1 MPSSDEL
8 NAAVGAGVIGRAE
21 ADRLA
26 AFLAEY
32 QKTAVSPM
40 DGEAE
45 DSESI
50 RFVRGFHDVFLTI
63 GVTLLLVGVGYT
75 SELVGDLPWPFA
87 IAIASWALA
96 EYFTRIKKLTLPS
109 IALSI
114 AFGIGGGYALLVFS
128 PLLLPAG
135 PDSNL
140 VVGTPRDVLPAM
152 AANMLP
158 AASILLAS
166 ALFYLR
172 FRLPFTL
179 AQMVVAAATAVALFL
194 KDHSALNQPVFL
206 AMGALTFAL
215 ALYFDFK
222 DPERR
227 TIAADNAFWLHLT
240 AAPLIVHTS
249 IGYIWTSEIS
259 ALTLSSALVTIGL
272 IVSLAIVA
280 LLIDRRAIL
289 VAGLFYFG
297 AALFII
303 IRNTAIEEGTVFALT
318 ILLLGGALVLL
329 GVGWRSL
336 RAAIINNLLPPDL
349 ARRLPT
355 LRTS

>member
-1 MPSSDEL
+1 MPTSDEL
-8 NAAVGAGVIGRAE
+8 TAAVGAGVIGRVE

-32 QKTAVSPM
+32 RKTAGGALPTA
-40 DGEAE
+40 DDEDAEA
-45 DSESI
+45 I
-50 RFVRGFHDVFLTI
+50 RFVRGFHDIFLTI
-63 GVTLLLVGVGYT
+63 GVTLLLVGIGYT
-75 SELVGDLPWPFA
+75 SELIGLFWPFA
-87 IAIASWALA
+87 IAIAAWALA
-96 EYFTRIKKLTLPS
+96 EYFTRLKRLTLPS

-114 AFGIGGGYALLVFS
+114 AFGIGGGYALL
-128 PLLLPAG
+128 LLSSLVLPVQ

-140 VVGTPRDVLPAM
+140 VVGTPRGLV
-152 AANMLP
+152 ANALP
-158 AASILLAS
+158 AAGILLAS

-179 AQMVVAAATAVALFL
+179 AQMVVAAATAVAFAL
-194 KDHSALNQPVFL
+194 KDQAALNQPVFL

-215 ALYFDFK
+215 ALHFDFK

-259 ALTLSSALVTIGL
+259 SLTLPAALATVGL
-272 IVSLAIVA
+272 IVALAIVA

-297 AALFII
+297 AALFVI